1 MRKFERKSFLFGIS
15 IIIIAISGLLITL
28 SSIHIITQQS
38 IIEEQKDI
46 IDENRQWAEKITFW
60 EVTGGLGEEII
71 EGEKLYY
78 EALAKYSTALQAQN
92 LAIFL
97 IVILTLIILTTIG
110 SLIIKIF

>member
-1 MRKFERKSFLFGIS
+1 LGIS
-15 IIIIAISGLLITL
+15 ITIIAISGLFITL
-28 SSIHIITQQS
+28 SSIQIITQQS
-38 IIEEQKDI
+38 IIEEQKNI

-78 EALAKYSTALQAQN
+78 EALEKYSAALQAQS

-97 IVILTLIILTTIG
+97 IVLLSLIILTTIG
-110 SLIIKIF
+110 SLIYKIF

>member
-1 MRKFERKSFLFGIS
+1 MRNLRRKSIVFGICLA
-15 IIIIAISGLLITL
+15 IITISGLFITL
-28 SSIHIITQQS
+28 NAFQIINQQA
-38 IIEEQKDI
+38 IIEEQKII

-78 EALAKYSTALQAQN
+78 DALAKYSTALQAQY
-92 LAIFL
+92 LAVFL
-97 IVILTLIILTTIG
+97 IILLSLIILTTIG

>member
-1 MRKFERKSFLFGIS
+1 MRKIERKSIILGFGLTL
-15 IIIIAISGLLITL
+15 IAISGILITL
-28 SSIHIITQQS
+28 SSKQIIFQKS
-38 IIEEQKDI
+38 IIEEQKSI

-78 EALAKYSTALQAQN
+78 EALAKYSAALQAQN

-97 IVILTLIILTTIG
+97 IIMLSIAIMAIMG
-110 SLIIKIF
+110 SIIIKMF

>member
-1 MRKFERKSFLFGIS
+1 MRKFERKS
-15 IIIIAISGLLITL
+15 IILGLELTLIAISGIFITL
-28 SSIHIITQQS
+28 SSMQIIIQQS
-38 IIEEQKDI
+38 IIEEQKNI

-78 EALAKYSTALQAQN
+78 EALAKYSSALQAQN

-97 IVILTLIILTTIG
+97 IILFILIILTTI
-110 SLIIKIF
+110 SSIIIKIS